1 MMQSRFFCGLIA
13 LVAAVLIT
21 FGTGHGLMR
30 QIESRVVARDTPV
43 LLYIEP
49 GWTVRDVA
57 AAAKEIELVKQAWH
71 FRLLSRWKSADRF
84 LFAGEY
90 EIPVGA
96 DLASVLDQIRNQRT
110 FKRRVV
116 VPEGASVVEV
126 KNILENSFGLDMT
139 GFQLPP
145 EGSLLP
151 ETYFYE
157 RGDTAPQLI
166 ERMQTAMSVALD
178 EFWMMRVA
186 GLPLSSPEEAVVLAS
201 IIEKETAISS
211 ERRQVAAV
219 FINRLNKNMRLQTDP
234 TVIYGLTRGLPLGR
248 ALTRADLRSDTDF
261 NTYRLAGLPP
271 TPIANPGIASL
282 EAALNPA
289 AVSYLYFVADG
300 SGGHAFADTLEE
312 HNRNVARWRQ
322 IQKGTP

>member
-1 MMQSRFFCGLIA
+1 MMQSRFFCGLLA
-13 LVAAVLIT
+13 FVAAVLIA

-30 QIESRVVARDTPV
+30 QIESRVVARDAPV

-57 AAAKEIELVKQAWH
+57 AAAKEIGLVKQAWH
-71 FRLLSRWKSADRF
+71 FRLISRWKSADRF

-116 VPEGASVVEV
+116 VPEGASVLEV
-126 KNILENSFGLDMT
+126 KNILENSFGLDME